1 MGSRE
6 QTWKTKLVC
15 QGVTAR
21 MTGKQRALPSGSG
34 VRRVSPTLQRWV
46 LEKTSHH
53 TDWRIKRPGFINT
66 KGISTLTSFSSS

>member
-21 MTGKQRALPSGSG
+21 MTGKQRVLPGRLGSKARFSHTAALG
-34 VRRVSPTLQRWV
+34 VRENVSSHG
-46 LEKTSHH
+46 LE
-53 TDWRIKRPGFINT
+53 N
-66 KGISTLTSFSSS
+66 

>member
-21 MTGKQRALPSGSG
+21 MTGKQRALLGRLGSKARFSHTAALG
-34 VRRVSPTLQRWV
+34 VRENVSSHG
-46 LEKTSHH
+46 LE
-53 TDWRIKRPGFINT
+53 N
-66 KGISTLTSFSSS
+66 